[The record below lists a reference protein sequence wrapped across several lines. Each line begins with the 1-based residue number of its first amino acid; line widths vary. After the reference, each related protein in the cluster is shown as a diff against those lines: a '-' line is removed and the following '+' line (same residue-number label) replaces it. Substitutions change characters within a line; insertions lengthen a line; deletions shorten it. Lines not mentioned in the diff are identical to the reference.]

1 MDPNLGMWWAQPFI
15 FWWCFM
21 IKYFIP
27 WILFSLMMWN
37 FSKDITPDDDGR
49 LYGGYHAFW

>member
-1 MDPNLGMWWAQPFI
+1 
-15 FWWCFM
+15 M

-37 FSKDITPDDDGR
+37 FKKDITFDDDGR
-49 LYGGYHAFW
+49 LYGGYNAFW